1 MECGGCGASA
11 PALKTVRWRK
21 GERLFPLC
29 DRCYAPL
36 AGHLWI
42 VVGPVPAHGT
52 CRSCGHWYGVGELVD
67 PKPGGRRD
75 APSGLCSGCVREC
88 G

>member
-1 MECGGCGASA
+1 MICEGCGASA

-29 DRCYAPL
+29 DRCWEPL
-36 AGHLWI
+36 MPYLWV

-52 CRSCGHWYGVGELVD
+52 CRSCGHWRSLRELSETSG
-67 PKPGGRRD
+67 GGRRD
-75 APSGLCSGCVREC
+75 APSGICLGCSR
-88 G
+88 